1 MGKRIGIIG
10 VHETRCEGMNR
21 RDSLNDM
28 IFETTRLALQDA
40 GIRQQDIDTVVMSE
54 YDQVDGRLIGAMSA
68 ALPAHC
74 YDKDEIR
81 VEEDGAAALALAYM
95 RCLSGHFDT
104 AVVVGWAMC
113 SQTNLDVITKLNF
126 DPFFHRPIGL
136 NWITAN
142 ALQASS
148 YMNRYGITAEQA
160 AKVTVKNRKNA
171 LNNETA
177 HLQAGVELE
186 EVLESGYVSWPLRRL
201 NLPPHSDGACALVM
215 TKEEKAEKSG
225 RPVAWIQGIG
235 WENDTYFMGDK
246 ELWRLPSLAAAAGR
260 AYAMAGIQDPLDQI
274 DVAEVYDVTSFH
286 ELMEYEALGLCR
298 EGEGG
303 GFMDR
308 GVTAMDGDLPVNP
321 SGGMLSSNPYTAV
334 GLYRVAEAALQ
345 VTGRARGRQ
354 VPGARTALAQGM
366 SGICGQSNTVV
377 ILSN

>member
-10 VHETRCEGMNR
+10 ISETRCEGMNR
-21 RDSLNDM
+21 RDSLNDI

-81 VEEDGAAALALAYM
+81 VEDDGAAALALAYM

-104 AVVVGWAMC
+104 AIVVGWAMC

-171 LNNETA
+171 IHNETA
-177 HLQAGVELE
+177 HLRAGVELE

-201 NLPPHSDGACALVM
+201 NLPPHSDGACALVL
-215 TKEEKAEKSG
+215 TTEEKAEKSD
-225 RPVAWIQGIG
+225 RPVAWIGGIG

-260 AYAMAGIQDPLDQI
+260 AYAMAGIREPLDEI

-286 ELMEYEALGLCR
+286 ELMEYEALGLCM

-303 GFMDR
+303 RVMDR
-308 GVTAMDGDLPVNP
+308 GVTAMEGDLPVNP

-334 GLYRVAEAALQ
+334 GLFRVAEAALQ
-345 VTGRARGRQ
+345 VTNRAGGRQ
-354 VPGARTALAQGM
+354 VSGARTALAQGM

>member
-10 VHETRCEGMNR
+10 ISETRCEGMNR

-28 IFETTRLALQDA
+28 IFETTRLALKDA
-40 GIRQQDIDTVVMSE
+40 GISQSDVDTVLMSE
-54 YDQVDGRLIGAMSA
+54 YDQVDGRIIGAMSA

-81 VEEDGAAALALAYM
+81 VEDDGTAALALAYM
-95 RCLSGHFDT
+95 RCLSGYFDT
-104 AVVVGWAMC
+104 AVVVSWGMC

-142 ALQASS
+142 AVQASS
-148 YMNRYGITAEQA
+148 YMNKYGITAEQA

-171 LNNETA
+171 INNEMA
-177 HLQAGVELE
+177 HLRNKVKLE

-201 NLPPHSDGACALVM
+201 NLPPHSDGACALVL
-215 TKEEKAEKSG
+215 TTEEKAKKSG
-225 RPVAWIQGIG
+225 LPVAWIKGIG

-260 AYAMAGIQDPLDQI
+260 AYAMAGIQDPLEEI

-298 EGEGG
+298 EGDGG
-303 GFMDR
+303 SLIDR
-308 GVTAMDGDLPVNP
+308 GITAMDGELPVNP

-345 VTGRARGRQ
+345 VTGRAEGRQ
-354 VPGARTALAQGM
+354 VPGARIALAQGM
-366 SGICGQSNTVV
+366 SGTCGQSNTVA
-377 ILSN
+377 ILSS